1 MHHMFFHPMLSQ
13 LFAGEFDAQG
23 GSIPVHAVKAIVI
36 DFSVKNTVFSLRQ
49 SENRPLIAP
58 RMYRSLIPAGRPL
71 KDLLRCGGRRPLREH
86 PDKSE
91 FWLSVLLSL
100 TTECGT

>member
-1 MHHMFFHPMLSQ
+1 MLSQ
-13 LFAGEFDAQG
+13 LFAGKFDAQG

-58 RMYRSLIPAGRPL
+58 I
-71 KDLLRCGGRRPLREH
+71 DLFFDEG
-86 PDKSE
+86 
-91 FWLSVLLSL
+91 LLFF
-100 TTECGT
+100 G

>member
-36 DFSVKNTVFSLRQ
+36 DFSVKNTVFSLQHLCHRRRQ
-49 SENRPLIAP
+49 VSVHSCLEALFDGLDI
-58 RMYRSLIPAGRPL
+58 SVH
-71 KDLLRCGGRRPLREH
+71 KDSDSAVR
-86 PDKSE
+86 
-91 FWLSVLLSL
+91 
-100 TTECGT
+100 